1 MEAGAEEE
9 GREGR
14 KRERA
19 EATGSSQEEPNEV
32 EQEEAQQVARV
43 GVREDQPDPANRLF
57 PPPGVDQ

>member
-1 MEAGAEEE
+1 MEVGAEEE

-32 EQEEAQQVARV
+32 EQEEAR
-43 GVREDQPDPANRLF
+43 GVSA
-57 PPPGVDQ
+57 PPIPCTPSMKEVLEHR